1 MAKPAAKKAKPAMA
15 KPLGQYSRNA
25 NVQFRNNNVGMFS
38 GPRPSYQRYAT
49 SEAARDVILGT
60 GGM

>member
-1 MAKPAAKKAKPAMA
+1 MA
-15 KPLGQYSRNA
+15 KPLGIFPRNS

-38 GPRPSYQRYAT
+38 GPRMSVQRYST
-49 SEAARDVILGT
+49 SYAARDAILGT

>member
-1 MAKPAAKKAKPAMA
+1 MA
-15 KPLGQYSRNA
+15 KPLGIFPRNA

-38 GPRPSYQRYAT
+38 GPRPSYQRYST
-49 SEAARDVILGT
+49 SYAARDVILGT

>member
-15 KPLGQYSRNA
+15 KPLGQFPRNA

-38 GPRPSYQRYAT
+38 GPRPSYQRYST

-60 GGM
+60 GM